1 MQLFY
6 TDSFRPGAEEIILS
20 IKESTHITKVL
31 RKRVNENILLT
42 DGNGHLIEGKIEKV
56 LNEQLTVQVENFQF
70 YPYPSENLIV
80 VALAIIRPNRLDW
93 AIEKLTELGIFRIVP
108 LVCRYNTYHN
118 VKMEHLRKISISAI
132 KQSNQFYLP
141 QIAPISHFHEWVQST
156 EHENGIKIIVNIQDN
171 ANKSLKKMRR
181 TKGKVHIAIGPEGGF
196 HPDELELSST
206 HQFQQFGLGKTILR
220 TETAAVVA
228 VSQLKMFL
236 E

>member
-6 TDSFRPGAEEIILS
+6 TDSFSPDAEKIILS
-20 IKESTHITKVL
+20 SKESTHVKKVL
-31 RKRVNENILLT
+31 RRRVNENILLT
-42 DGNGHLIEGKIEKV
+42 DGKGHLIEGKIEKV
-56 LNEQLTVQVENFQF
+56 LNEQLIVQVKNFQF

-93 AIEKLTELGIFRIVP
+93 AVEKLTELGIFKIVP
-108 LVCRYNTYHN
+108 LVCHYNTYHN

-141 QIAPISHFHEWVQST
+141 QIAPISQFHEWVQSI
-156 EHENGIKIIVNIQDN
+156 EHEEGTKIIANIHDDS
-171 ANKSLKKMRR
+171 NKSLKKMRR
-181 TKGKVHIAIGPEGGF
+181 IKGKVYIAIGPEGGF
-196 HPDELELSST
+196 HPDELKMSSA
-206 HQFQQFGLGKTILR
+206 HQFQHIGLGKTILR

-228 VSQLKMFL
+228 VSKLKMFL